1 MMRMM
6 LMAVTATILCA
17 GSVHAAEHS
26 RDAVLIDPESHQV
39 ILENEHVRV
48 LENLSS
54 VGKTSPMHTHGTM
67 VIISLDR
74 ARLKFTPAG
83 QDSMIFDLH
92 PGQVM
97 WLEDPD
103 HAWEVLAGQL
113 HVIAVEVKSAAKSD

>member
-1 MMRMM
+1 MRKM
-6 LMAVTATILCA
+6 LLTAMVAVLYS
-17 GSVHAAEHS
+17 GGLHAAEHS

-48 LENLSS
+48 IENLSS

-67 VIISLDR
+67 LIVSLDR
-74 ARLKFTPAG
+74 ARLRFTMAG
-83 QDSMIFDLH
+83 QDPVIFDLR

-97 WLEDPD
+97 WLEKPD

-113 HVIAVEVKSAAKSD
+113 HVIGVEVKAAAKSD